1 MHIVNNC
8 HCIRESHTKTKLILR
23 AKNSFDSNC
32 RSKQQSAFIFGL
44 GIAVDSKFHGTSS
57 GPEKLSLLSVRT
69 RNSVF
74 LNCKIII
81 GITRFDLGVIES

>member
-8 HCIRESHTKTKLILR
+8 HCSHESHTKTKLILR

-44 GIAVDSKFHGTSS
+44 GIAVQ
-57 GPEKLSLLSVRT
+57 
-69 RNSVF
+69 NSRDI
-74 LNCKIII
+74 LGIRKIVSFISE
-81 GITRFDLGVIES
+81 D

>member
-8 HCIRESHTKTKLILR
+8 HCIHESHTKTKLILR

-32 RSKQQSAFIFGL
+32 VSKQQSAFIFGL
-44 GIAVDSKFHGTSS
+44 GIALESKFHGTSS

-74 LNCKIII
+74 LNCKI
-81 GITRFDLGVIES
+81 R

>member
-1 MHIVNNC
+1 MG
-8 HCIRESHTKTKLILR
+8 LIQR
-23 AKNSFDSNC
+23 RSSC

-44 GIAVDSKFHGTSS
+44 RIAVESKFHGTSS